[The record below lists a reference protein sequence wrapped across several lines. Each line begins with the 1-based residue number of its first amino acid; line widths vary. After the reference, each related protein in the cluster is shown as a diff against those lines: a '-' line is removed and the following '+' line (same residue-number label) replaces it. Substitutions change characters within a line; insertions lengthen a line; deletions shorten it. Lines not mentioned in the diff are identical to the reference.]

1 MPVGCPNPQASYN
14 PLRLP
19 VSFGIDKKGL
29 HVQSDYEHDE
39 FIQQLRNGS
48 DAAAEQLVR
57 TQIGWMRGLA
67 LRILHDADAAD
78 DCVQDAFINAF
89 RHIDKFKGDSTL
101 KTWLHRIVVNTAL
114 MRLRKRKRLS
124 EVSIDEL
131 QPQYDTG
138 GGRLDGPPSQTA
150 TPADILMQQD
160 QRQLVLQAISR
171 LPENH
176 RIVLLL
182 RDIEEQSTTQVAVA
196 LGISE
201 ANVKV
206 RLHRGRAALKTLLEP
221 LLHREGQ

>member
-1 MPVGCPNPQASYN
+1 MQTDLQPDSFLDE
-14 PLRLP
+14 LR
-19 VSFGIDKKGL
+19 S
-29 HVQSDYEHDE
+29 
-39 FIQQLRNGS
+39 GS
-48 DAAAEQLVR
+48 EAAAEQLVR

-67 LRILHDADAAD
+67 LRILQDADAAD

-89 RHIDKFKGDSTL
+89 RHIEHFQGNATL

-124 EVSIDEL
+124 EVAIDEL
-131 QPQYDTG
+131 QPQYDTSG
-138 GGRLDGPPSQTA
+138 ARLDAPPSQSA
-150 TPADILMQQD
+150 TPAQILMQED

-171 LPENH
+171 LPENY

-182 RDIEEQSTTQVAVA
+182 RDIEEQSTTEVATA
-196 LGISE
+196 LSISE

-221 LLHREGQ
+221 LLHGEGE